1 MSVLLVGAA
10 VVAGI
15 GVDGEQTWRFGWWAA
30 GGVDVVVVI
39 IGVDVGVA
47 VGLDG
52 IVVVDIVG
60 VVLGVGVVVELL
72 WSAG

>member
-1 MSVLLVGAA
+1 MW
-10 VVAGI
+10 VVAGV
-15 GVDGEQTWRFGWWAA
+15 GVGGEHTWRFGWGRAA
-30 GGVDVVVVI
+30 VGVDIVVVI

-52 IVVVDIVG
+52 IVVVDVVG
-60 VVLGVGVVVELL
+60 VVLGVGGVVELL